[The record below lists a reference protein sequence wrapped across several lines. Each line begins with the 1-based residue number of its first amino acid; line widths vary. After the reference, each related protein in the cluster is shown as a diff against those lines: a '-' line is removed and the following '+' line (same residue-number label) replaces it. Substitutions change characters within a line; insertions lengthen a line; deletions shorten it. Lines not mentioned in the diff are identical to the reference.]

1 MATNMVTVS
10 MGVMGNMV
18 LNNMA
23 AMETMVAMETIVIAI
38 TVIRTMF
45 LLKNNILWS

>member
-1 MATNMVTVS
+1 MVTVS

-23 AMETMVAMETIVIAI
+23 AMETMGAMVAMETIVIAI